1 MEHLV
6 SLLRKNKLLAA
17 ALVAELAVV
26 VWLAAGLFGPA
37 YRLSLTPDAFS
48 NGFPGFAALTED
60 GSALQIYNNNGFTSD
75 KEITFSTAGVALPS
89 GAYEVTVDYFSCQTP
104 DAPTF
109 SVQQS
114 AGSLTFASDKVPSAV
129 QADTLTL
136 DDGHRTVTTP
146 AVGQFR
152 RPAAGPDPP
161 PCTTARASSTCTAS
175 SSPSSPSTG

>member
-17 ALVAELAVV
+17 ALVVELAVV

-37 YRLSLTPDAFS
+37 YRLSLTPDTFS
-48 NGFPGFAALTED
+48 NDFPGFAALTED

-104 DAPTF
+104 RRPHLQRAAECRFTDLCLR
-109 SVQQS
+109 QS
-114 AGSLTFASDKVPSAV
+114 AL
-129 QADTLTL
+129 
-136 DDGHRTVTTP
+136 
-146 AVGQFR
+146 R
-152 RPAAGPDPP
+152 RPGRHADPGRRP
-161 PCTTARASSTCTAS
+161 PHRHHPGCGSVPAHGCRT
-175 SSPSSPSTG
+175 